1 MRASI
6 SVYNLT
12 RKHGGVIAVD
22 RLILEVEE
30 ESFGS
35 LGPNYVGR
43 TTAVY
48 VPCGTSK
55 PTWEIA
61 VNMASRAT
69 ER

>member
-1 MRASI
+1 M
-6 SVYNLT
+6 
-12 RKHGGVIAVD
+12 IAVD

-35 LGPNYVGR
+35 LGPNDAGR

-48 VPCGTSK
+48 VPYGTSK